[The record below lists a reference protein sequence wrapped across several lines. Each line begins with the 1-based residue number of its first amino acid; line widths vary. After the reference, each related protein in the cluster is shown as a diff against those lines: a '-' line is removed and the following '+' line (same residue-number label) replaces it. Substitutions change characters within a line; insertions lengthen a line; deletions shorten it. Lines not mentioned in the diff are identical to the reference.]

1 LVTDSSNAAQ
11 TSLSHFV
18 VDAKSSRFTVQAFAT
33 GILSAMGHNP
43 TIGIGKFS
51 GEVDFNA
58 EALES
63 RGFRLSI
70 EAASLGVL
78 DDISDKDR
86 REIERIMK
94 DQVLDIAKFPD
105 IQYESSVASI
115 ARMGDSLYSASLN
128 GALTLHGVARK
139 QPVTARIAVFD
150 EMLRAS
156 GDFTLSQSDYQIK
169 PVVVMG
175 GAMRLKDEL
184 KLSFEIVARLKQ

>member
-1 LVTDSSNAAQ
+1 MVTDSSNAAQ

-94 DQVLDIAKFPD
+94 DQVLEIAKFPD
-105 IQYESSVASI
+105 IQYESSVAFTAFSI
-115 ARMGDSLYSASLN
+115 ACSTGSLRPMHPSSPPSVAGSQPTSRIRPRMG
-128 GALTLHGVARK
+128 
-139 QPVTARIAVFD
+139 PIA
-150 EMLRAS
+150 RAS
-156 GDFTLSQSDYQIK
+156 CRTLSGF
-169 PVVVMG
+169 M
-175 GAMRLKDEL
+175 A
-184 KLSFEIVARLKQ
+184 